1 MLKEVKSNN
10 RSLKA
15 IAAAGLFFA
24 SVLSANAGQGT
35 SVLRTSQ
42 PPALPLP
49 EMVASAAIGQ
59 AAAAF
64 QSLSPRMA
72 LLAHMLPFYPAAR
85 AGTDGIDRD
94 TVTATVSK
102 LKIDGAATKAKAA
115 LTPGVFGSVAIGFG
129 RLPAVAKLAAITGD
143 AKAMTADCKGDA
155 CSVSRAAFS
164 AAVDKLRGAS
174 FLEKVR
180 SVNTL
185 VNGFVTYRRD
195 ADNYGRADY
204 WASPAETLQR
214 RAGDCEDY
222 AILKMA
228 TLEKLGI
235 PAGSMSVVILRDDR
249 RNLFHAVLTVRT
261 TKGNFVLDNVRSE
274 VLLDRALAHYTPLY
288 SVSAG
293 KGYIH
298 GRRAADGRTAM
309 SAIRLDSVAPGEGP

>member
-1 MLKEVKSNN
+1 
-10 RSLKA
+10 
-15 IAAAGLFFA
+15 
-24 SVLSANAGQGT
+24 
-35 SVLRTSQ
+35 
-42 PPALPLP
+42 
-49 EMVASAAIGQ
+49 
-59 AAAAF
+59 
-64 QSLSPRMA
+64 MA
-72 LLAHMLPFYPAAR
+72 WLAHILPFYPAAR

-94 TVTATVSK
+94 AVTATVSK
-102 LKIDGAATKAKAA
+102 PETGSETAKAKAA
-115 LTPGVFGSVAIGFG
+115 FTPGVFGSVAIGFG
-129 RLPAVAKLAAITGD
+129 RLPAVAKLAAITTD
-143 AKAMTADCKGDA
+143 AKAMTADCKADA
-155 CSVSRAAFS
+155 CSVSRVEFS
-164 AAVDKLRGAS
+164 SAISKLRGAS

-235 PAGSMSVVILRDDR
+235 PAKSMSVVILKDDR

-261 TKGNFVLDNVRSE
+261 TQGNFVLDNVRSE

-298 GRRAADGRTAM
+298 GRRATDGRRAM
-309 SAIRLDSVAPGEGP
+309 SAIRLDNVAPGEGP